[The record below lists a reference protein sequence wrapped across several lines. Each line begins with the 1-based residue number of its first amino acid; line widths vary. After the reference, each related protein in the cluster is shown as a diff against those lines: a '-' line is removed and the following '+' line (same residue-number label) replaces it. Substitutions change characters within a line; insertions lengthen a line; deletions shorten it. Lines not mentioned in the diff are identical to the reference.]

1 VRPHLV
7 NSRASAVLSAFAD
20 GRLFGVRT
28 GDGPPKV
35 LALHGWRGSH
45 AQMLPALAGI
55 DAIALDL
62 PGFGASPPPPTGWG
76 AQDYAEL
83 VSVVLA
89 ELPDP
94 PVVLGYSFGGR
105 VAVHLAAS
113 YREHVRSLVLTGA
126 PLIREK
132 GKARPSLG
140 YRLARSAHRA
150 GVLSDA
156 RMEAIRNRRGSDDYR
171 AADGVMREV
180 FVRVVNESYESQLRA
195 TTCPVELVYGEDDT
209 AAPVVQARRAADL
222 LAQARL
228 TVVPGG
234 THWSVVDHP
243 DALRAVIDRV
253 LA

>member
-1 VRPHLV
+1 MRLHLV
-7 NSRASAVLSAFAD
+7 NPDARAVLSAFAD

-28 GDGPPKV
+28 GDGPPRV

-45 AQMLPALAGI
+45 AQMLPALAGV

-76 AQDYAEL
+76 SEDYAEL
-83 VSVVLA
+83 VGTVLG
-89 ELPDP
+89 ELSQP

-113 YREHVRSLVLTGA
+113 YPDRVRSLVLTGA
-126 PLIREK
+126 PLIRGE
-132 GKARPSLG
+132 GRARPSFG

-156 RMEAIRNRRGSDDYR
+156 RMEAIRKQHGSDDYR

-209 AAPVVQARRAADL
+209 AAPVAQARRAADL

-234 THWSVVDHP
+234 THWSVVDRP
-243 DALRAVIDRV
+243 DVLRAAIERV